1 MPASKRRYGY
11 DKTGE
16 AARVRSLLEMF
27 EGPRRKRA
35 KTKDSDSDSSDDF
48 FKRRREEN
56 RERHSITLP
65 VRLIRC

>member
-35 KTKDSDSDSSDDF
+35 KTKDSDSDRSDDF
-48 FKRRREEN
+48 F
-56 RERHSITLP
+56 
-65 VRLIRC
+65 